1 MSLTQWFGLQV
12 CESVGKLP
20 TQTGA
25 RVGLLPVS
33 VQEAVG
39 HEREVNR

>member
-1 MSLTQWFGLQV
+1 MSLTRWFGLQV
-12 CESVGKLP
+12 CETVGELP

-39 HEREVNR
+39 YEREVST

>member
-1 MSLTQWFGLQV
+1 MSLTHWFGLQV
-12 CESVGKLP
+12 CETVGELP

-39 HEREVNR
+39 HQREVNT